1 MAFLYHMAIAVYTV
15 LIRMA
20 SPFSAKAKAW
30 VKGRRGWKKELENAF
45 AAGDKVLWFHAA
57 SLGEFEQ
64 GRPVMEAVRREY
76 PSYKILLTFFSPSG
90 YLQKKNY
97 PGADKVMYLPPDSR
111 RNADCFVSML
121 RPQLAVFIKY
131 EFWFNYLV
139 ALERN
144 NVPLVFISALFR
156 EKQHFFQWYG
166 GWFRKRLRKAEHI
179 YLQDTASEEL
189 LHRWGIM
196 NTTVSGDTRF
206 DRVADILKIKYED
219 PAIENFCHG
228 SRVLIAGSTWPPDEE
243 LLATIPGNFPGLK
256 VIIAPHEVREDRIE
270 QLRSV
275 MDMPVLCYTKD
286 NPAGWHEK
294 QVLLIDTIGLLSSI
308 YRYADIAYIGGAF
321 SGGLHN
327 IQEPAVNGIPVIF
340 GPGYQKFR
348 EAVDL
353 AGRGGA
359 FPVKNAAELRQ
370 VLNRMLADEKTYRHA
385 CQTNR
390 NYMLESTGATQKI
403 MEGLGPLL
411 KPGL

>member
-1 MAFLYHMAIAVYTV
+1 MAFLYHTAIAMYT
-15 LIRMA
+15 LMIRMV
-20 SPFSAKAKAW
+20 SPFNTKAKEW

-45 AAGDKVLWFHAA
+45 SPDDKVIWFHAA

-76 PSYKILLTFFSPSG
+76 PAYKILLTFFSPSG
-90 YLQKKNY
+90 YLQKKNFS
-97 PGADKVMYLPPDSR
+97 GADKVMYLPPDSR
-111 RNADCFVSML
+111 RNAACFVSSL

-131 EFWFNYLV
+131 EFWFNYLG

-144 NVPLVFISALFR
+144 NVAVVFISALFR
-156 EKQHFFQWYG
+156 EKQHFFRWYG
-166 GWFRKRLRKAEHI
+166 GWFRKRLRKAEHF

-189 LHRWGIM
+189 LNKWGIGQ
-196 NTTVSGDTRF
+196 TTVSGDTRF
-206 DRVADILKIKYED
+206 DRVADILKIKHEE
-219 PAIENFCHG
+219 PALEKFCHG

-243 LLATIPGNFPGLK
+243 LLATIPGHFPDLK
-256 VIIAPHEVREDRIE
+256 IIIAPHEVREDRIE
-270 QLRSV
+270 QLCAILA
-275 MDMPVLCYTKD
+275 MPVLRYTKD
-286 NPAGWHEK
+286 DPAGWPDK
-294 QVLLIDTIGLLSSI
+294 QVLLIDTIGVLSTI

-327 IQEPAVNGIPVIF
+327 IQEPAVYGIPLIF

-353 AGRGGA
+353 AGMGGA

-370 VLNRMLADEKTYRHA
+370 VLNRMLADEKSYRHA
-385 CQTNR
+385 CQANR